1 MKAGPGIAS
10 KQRWDSKTS
19 ICFNEDLSK
28 GKGVPVG
35 YAIAF
40 FDAFEQDPDKIF
52 NFRIRLAHSP
62 EYMDEDRKER
72 LETALRYIMLGVQKI
87 FNVDKATLE
96 KWISEEEGIEDYAIV
111 GKLKH

>member
-10 KQRWDSKTS
+10 KSKWQAKTT
-19 ICFNEDLSK
+19 ICLQEDLSK
-28 GKGVPVG
+28 GKGIPIG
-35 YAIAF
+35 YAIVF

-62 EYMDEDRKER
+62 EYMDEDRKGR
-72 LETALRYIMLGVQKI
+72 LEVALRYIMLGVQKI
-87 FNVDKATLE
+87 FNVDKEELE
-96 KWISEEEGIEDYAIV
+96 KMVNEEEGIERYAAI